1 MDKHNTGC
9 PITMTDPKVMTCP
22 FHAYDTLR
30 EEKDIYIDP
39 VTGFYVITRYD
50 DLKTIADDPQTFA
63 NNTGQ
68 LGSRSQSASQ
78 KVGELYSREG
88 YLHVDTLVTN
98 DPPSHTRYRS
108 LVDKAFN
115 ALRIRSAEGT
125 ILAVTNA
132 LIDKF
137 PDGPFDLAEAFS
149 IPLPVRM
156 IAEQLGIPPELGP
169 DFKRWSDALLQQAS
183 PNLSEDEM
191 LAVAKVVVQMQ
202 QFFAKMIRDTR
213 EKPSGTLLSD
223 LANLDIDGQRLSE
236 GELVS
241 ILMQLLVAGNET
253 TTNTLSAAVLR
264 LAEDPALQDHLRK
277 NPDQIRN
284 FYEEVLRL
292 DAALQGLFRRATKDA
307 QVGTTAIP
315 AGAILHL
322 RFGAANRDPQRYD
335 NRNEVD
341 LQRKAIT
348 QHLTFGHGIHFCLGN
363 QLARAELRIGL
374 SRLLETTT
382 SLRLADVPD
391 NVVRPPH
398 FIAYGISKLMIE
410 ITRA

>member
-9 PITMTDPKVMTCP
+9 PITMTDPKVMGCP
-22 FHAYDTLR
+22 FPAYDTLR

-50 DLKTIADDPQTFA
+50 DLKAIADDPHTFA

-78 KVGELYSREG
+78 KVGELYSKEG
-88 YLHVDTLVTN
+88 FLHVDTLVTN

-137 PDGPFDLAEAFS
+137 PNGPFDFAEAFS

-156 IAEQLGIPPELGP
+156 IADQLGIPPDLGP

-202 QFFAKMIRDTR
+202 QFFAKMIRDSR

-223 LANLDIDGQRLSE
+223 LANLDVDGQLLSE

-264 LAEDPALQDHLRK
+264 LAEDPALQDQLRK

-292 DAALQGLFRRATKDA
+292 DAALQGLFRRATKDT

-315 AGAILHL
+315 AGAILNL
-322 RFGAANRDPQRYD
+322 RWGAGNRDPQRYE

-341 LQRKAIT
+341 LERKAIT
-348 QHLTFGHGIHFCLGN
+348 QHLAFGHGIHFCLGN

-374 SRLLETTT
+374 SRLLKETT
-382 SLRLADVPD
+382 SFRLADVPD

>member
-1 MDKHNTGC
+1 MEKHKIGC
-9 PITMTDPKVMTCP
+9 PISMTDPKIMACP
-22 FHAYDTLR
+22 FNAYDTIR
-30 EEKDIYIDP
+30 EEKEIYIDP
-39 VTGFYVITRYD
+39 VTRMYVITRYD
-50 DLKTIADDPQTFA
+50 DLKAIADDPHTFA

-68 LGSRSQSASQ
+68 LGSRAQSVNQ
-78 KVGELYSREG
+78 KIADLYRDEG
-88 YLHVDTLVTN
+88 FLHVDTLVTN
-98 DPPSHTRYRS
+98 DPPSHTGYRS

-132 LIDKF
+132 LIEKF
-137 PDGPFDLAEAFS
+137 PNGPFDVTQAFS

-183 PNLSEDEM
+183 PGLSEEEM
-191 LAVAKVVVQMQ
+191 LDITKVVIQMQ
-202 QFFAKMIRDTR
+202 KFFAKMIRETR
-213 EKPSGTLLSD
+213 EQPSGTLLSD
-223 LANLDIDGQRLSE
+223 LANLEMDGKRLSE

-253 TTNTLSAAVLR
+253 TTNTISAAVLR
-264 LAEDPALQDHLRK
+264 LAQDPELQDRLRK

-292 DAALQGLFRRATKDA
+292 DAALQGLFRRATKDT
-307 QVGTTAIP
+307 QVGETPIP
-315 AGAILHL
+315 EGAILNM
-322 RFGAANRDPQRYD
+322 RWGAGNRDPKRYE
-335 NRNEVD
+335 NRDEVN
-341 LQRKAIT
+341 LERKAIT
-348 QHLTFGHGIHFCLGN
+348 QHLAFGHGIHFCIGN

-374 SRLLETTT
+374 SRLLEETT
-382 SLRLADVPD
+382 SIRLVDGED